1 MSQTILKFP
10 SPRSGRHNPGSEVR
24 LCFPARVNF
33 IKLQQKVK
41 HDKNVLFARFGIPYS
56 SQGHSEG
63 SKVNLGGL
71 RGHLLH
77 TETFLVV
84 FCGGGG
90 GGEVGAC
97 ICFQEYCTRIKS
109 YLLS

>member
-1 MSQTILKFP
+1 MI
-10 SPRSGRHNPGSEVR
+10 
-24 LCFPARVNF
+24 
-33 IKLQQKVK
+33 
-41 HDKNVLFARFGIPYS
+41 KNVLFARFRIPYS

-84 FCGGGG
+84 FCRGGG
-90 GGEVGAC
+90 C
-97 ICFQEYCTRIKS
+97 L
-109 YLLS
+109 YLFFKNIVQG